1 MKLLSRGRPWAF
13 VFELFPEARFVH
25 VTRSPTTAVP
35 SMMEFVGR
43 DYGVWQRV
51 ETAESEFVTAH
62 REALDVRDLGK
73 PYLCVRQGH
82 RQGSTACVGG
92 GVRVRRLCG
101 GADRGAPSGGQCCTL
116 DARPG
121 SAGSAAALLGSA
133 LAEVVAVSQDLGYLP
148 RAPERDGVK
157 AVVNAALA
165 SQLEDAERSRAVL
178 ARTCD
183 ELRAQLDR
191 LHGTIGGILEPLRSL
206 RVRGDRLT
214 LDEVR
219 RVLEPVAETVDAY
232 LGLVRERDRRER
244 VPAADGDPPRLEF
257 RTTLPCQRRTG
268 TGEVQLERVELLD
281 AVRAAVRAVGLG
293 DRVAVEA
300 TLRAFVPVDNVSVS
314 FAVRDAAGVSL
325 LGTTTFDERVPLPAL
340 EPGTVLTVRFA
351 FEHRLRPGVY
361 SLAVAVTRVTRR
373 DYADARLFDQ
383 ADGCVTFHALA
394 SPERPVHYLV
404 HEPVAIEWSRA

>member
-1 MKLLSRGRPWAF
+1 MWEAVCAFGGFAAEPIEGLHREVNAARSMRGR
-13 VFELFPEARFVH
+13 
-25 VTRSPTTAVP
+25 
-35 SMMEFVGR
+35 
-43 DYGVWQRV
+43 
-51 ETAESEFVTAH
+51 
-62 REALDVRDLGK
+62 
-73 PYLCVRQGH
+73 VRQG
-82 RQGSTACVGG
+82 
-92 GVRVRRLCG
+92 
-101 GADRGAPSGGQCCTL
+101 
-116 DARPG
+116 RPPL
-121 SAGSAAALLGSA
+121 SWAALSP
-133 LAEVVAVSQDLGYLP
+133 EVVAVSQDLGYLP

-404 HEPVAIEWSRA
+404 HEPVAIEWLRA

>member
-1 MKLLSRGRPWAF
+1 GGPLSAPGARRPCPSFDRGGSQDQVLTPPLTHAASLGHADHEQHHLAPPHHRAGPLRQHVAQRSAPAARAGAERDREPPARGNVPRAVPQLLGAEPGDDGAGARAAAASRGRSAGRLLCAVPSEAPFWAMKLLSRGRPWAF
-13 VFELFPEARFVH
+13 VFELFPEARFVL

-62 REALDVRDLGK
+62 REALAVRDLGK
-73 PYLCVRQGH
+73 PYLCVRQEDIARGPRRVWEAVCAFGGFAAEPIEGLH
-82 RQGSTACVGG
+82 REVNAARSMRGRVRQG
-92 GVRVRRLCG
+92 
-101 GADRGAPSGGQCCTL
+101 
-116 DARPG
+116 RPPL
-121 SAGSAAALLGSA
+121 SWAALSP
-133 LAEVVAVSQDLGYLP
+133 EVVAVSQDLGYLP

-257 RTTLPCQRRTG
+257 RTTLPCQ
-268 TGEVQLERVELLD
+268 
-281 AVRAAVRAVGLG
+281 
-293 DRVAVEA
+293 
-300 TLRAFVPVDNVSVS
+300 P
-314 FAVRDAAGVSL
+314 
-325 LGTTTFDERVPLPAL
+325 
-340 EPGTVLTVRFA
+340 
-351 FEHRLRPGVY
+351 
-361 SLAVAVTRVTRR
+361 
-373 DYADARLFDQ
+373 
-383 ADGCVTFHALA
+383 
-394 SPERPVHYLV
+394 
-404 HEPVAIEWSRA
+404 

>member
-13 VFELFPEARFVH
+13 VFELFPEARFVL

-148 RAPERDGVK
+148 RAPERD
-157 AVVNAALA
+157 
-165 SQLEDAERSRAVL
+165 RAVL

-232 LGLVRERDRRER
+232 LGLVRERDRREP
-244 VPAADGDPPRLEF
+244 VPPAEGDPPRLEF